1 MWCVVKE
8 KICMRKILLVL
19 FVPFSSVFAQT
30 GQIVGRVIDEASGQG
45 LTSVGIQV
53 VGTTTGV
60 MSGVDGRYRLQTTA
74 GTTTLQV
81 RRIGYTPK
89 TITGIVVPANGIV
102 EKDILM
108 KVANVQLSTVSV
120 TAVKENGSISSTLNA
135 QKNATNVT
143 NAITAEQI
151 SRSPDGD
158 AAQAAQRI
166 SGVTVQDGKYLQ
178 VRGLSERYT
187 TANLNGVRLPSPEP
201 ERKVVPLDL
210 FPSSLLQ
217 EVSTS
222 KTFTPDQ
229 PGDFAGATVNIKT
242 KEFPTRKQV
251 NYSVGVGANS
261 RVLSNTLPFAP
272 RAGGELLAVANSSRN
287 MSNDLASANFLGN
300 VTQEQMNNIIRS
312 QRNVWAPGYRTGRGN
327 SSLGMSMGG
336 NNILG
341 KNVGYV
347 LSGNYGYTEEVR
359 SNERFAVGNQGP
371 NNTVVPLTTL
381 NGQTARVGVQW
392 GGIANFS
399 TMIGQMSRVSLNS
412 TFTRNAD
419 NEARV
424 DGGYDE
430 NLADSISR
438 TTLRYVERGVVS
450 ITGQGDHQLST
461 NNKTSWSLTTANTV
475 RREPDRSDVVYA
487 RSPNIGYSLLSSLDG
502 ARRLYF
508 DLREQNLVGQVDH
521 TLTLGNKHNVKVGT
535 YYRNTERN
543 TQAPIYAF
551 ITRANESVTT
561 QPANVIFGKDQACP
575 TCNTINVQ
583 PIGQAG
589 SYTAS
594 DINTAG
600 YVMADWQLTDHIKMI
615 AGGRAEYAD
624 INVNTAT
631 QGGFTV
637 ASDLRNFDVLPA
649 FLLNTRLADNT
660 NLRFAASRTVTRPEY
675 RELAP
680 VTFRDVL
687 GGVSITGNN
696 KLHRGLINNIDV
708 RYEHFPNPNEIFSV
722 GLFAKQFISPIER
735 VEQATSGA
743 YQANF
748 QNALIA
754 NNIGIELEARK
765 EIFTAV
771 TVFSNVTLMSSTVQ
785 LDTTQRLTVTDS
797 KRALVGQSP
806 YVINIGTTYS
816 SLSGRTNITVLY
828 NTVGDRIFAAGVFP
842 LPNIVEKAR
851 HMVDVTMKAPI
862 GQRAN
867 LKMDVRNILDAR
879 YKFMQGNLERE
890 GYNMGRMISLGI
902 SLSN

>member
-1 MWCVVKE
+1 MVKE
-8 KICMRKILLVL
+8 KDRMRKILLSL

-30 GQIVGRVIDEASGQG
+30 GQIVGRVLDEATGQG

-60 MSGVDGRYRLQTTA
+60 MSGVDGRYRLRVTA
-74 GTTTLQV
+74 GTTTIQV

-89 TITGIVVPANGIV
+89 TITGIMVPANGVVEQDIV
-102 EKDILM
+102 M
-108 KVANVQLSTVSV
+108 KVTNVQLSTVSV
-120 TAVKENGSISSTLNA
+120 TAVKENGSINSALNA

-143 NAITAEQI
+143 NAVTAEQI

-187 TANLNGVRLPSPEP
+187 TANLNGIRLPSPEP

-242 KEFPTRKQV
+242 KEFPARKQI
-251 NYSVGVGANS
+251 NYTMSVGANS

-272 RAGGELLAVANSSRN
+272 RAGGELIAVTGASRN
-287 MSNDLASANFLGN
+287 MPNDLATANFLGS

-312 QRNVWAPGYRTGRGN
+312 QRNVWSPYYRNGRGN
-327 SSLGMSMGG
+327 SSLGMSAGG
-336 NNILG
+336 NKVLG
-341 KNVGYV
+341 KNIGYV
-347 LSGNYGYTEEVR
+347 FSGNYGYNEEVR
-359 SNERFAVGNQGP
+359 SNEQFAVGNQGP

-461 NNKTSWSLTTANTV
+461 NNKTSWSLTTAHTT
-475 RREPDRSDVVYA
+475 RIEPDRSDVVYV
-487 RSPNIGYSLLSSLDG
+487 RNPSVGYSLLSSLDG

-508 DLREQNLVGQVDH
+508 DLQEQNFVGQLDH
-521 TLTLGNKHNVKVGT
+521 TLTIGNKHNVKVGT

-551 ITRANESVTT
+551 ITRANETVTT
-561 QPANVIFGKDQACP
+561 QSPDVIFGKDQACA

-589 SYTAS
+589 SYTAT
-594 DINTAG
+594 DVNGAG
-600 YVMADWQLTDHIKMI
+600 YVMTEVQFADHIKMI
-615 AGGRAEYAD
+615 MGGRAEYAD
-624 INVNTAT
+624 INVNTST

-637 ASDLRNFDVLPA
+637 SSKLRNIDVLPA
-649 FLLNTRLADNT
+649 FLLNTRFTDNT
-660 NLRFAASRTVTRPEY
+660 NLRFAVSRTVARPEY

-687 GGVSITGNN
+687 GGVSVTGNN
-696 KLHRGLINNIDV
+696 KLRRGLINNIDV
-708 RYEHFPNPNEIFSV
+708 RYEHFPNPNEIFSIGV
-722 GLFAKQFISPIER
+722 FAKQFIDPIER

-748 QNALIA
+748 QNALMA
-754 NNIGIELEARK
+754 DNIGIELEGRK
-765 EIFTAV
+765 QVLTFL
-771 TVFSNVTLMSSTVQ
+771 TVFSNITVMNSTVQ
-785 LDTTQRLTVTDS
+785 LDTTRGLTVTDS
-797 KRALVGQSP
+797 KRALVGQAP
-806 YVINIGTTYS
+806 YVVNLGLTYS
-816 SLSGRTNITVLY
+816 SMSGRTNATILY
-828 NTVGDRIFAAGVFP
+828 NTVGDRVFAAGVLP

-851 HMVDVTMKAPI
+851 HMLDVTLKAPI

-867 LKMDVRNILDAR
+867 VKLDVRNLLDAR
-879 YKFMQGNLERE
+879 YRFMQGNLERE
-890 GYNMGRMISLGI
+890 GYNVGRSITLGI
-902 SLSN
+902 SLL

>member
-1 MWCVVKE
+1 
-8 KICMRKILLVL
+8 MRNFFQVAMATFI
-19 FVPFSSVFAQT
+19 FSNVASAQT
-30 GQIVGRVIDEASGQG
+30 GQLVGRVLDEATGQG
-45 LTSVGIQV
+45 LPSAGIQV
-53 VGTTTGV
+53 VGTTAGI
-60 MSGVDGRYRLQTTA
+60 MSGVDGRYRLRVTA
-74 GTTTLQV
+74 GTTTIQV

-89 TITGIVVPANGIV
+89 TITGIIVPNNGVV
-102 EKDILM
+102 EQDIIL

-120 TAVKENGSISSTLNA
+120 TAVKENGSINSALNA
-135 QKNATNVT
+135 QKNATNVI

-242 KEFPTRKQV
+242 KEFPARTQM
-251 NYSVGVGANS
+251 NYSMGVGGNS
-261 RVLSNTLPFAP
+261 RVIMNTLPFAP
-272 RAGGELLAVANSSRN
+272 RAGGELLAVAGAARN
-287 MSNDLASANFLGN
+287 IPADLASANFLGS

-312 QRNVWAPGYRTGRGN
+312 QRNVWSPYYRSGRGN
-327 SSLGMSMGG
+327 SSLGMSAGG
-336 NNILG
+336 NKVFG
-341 KNVGYV
+341 KNIGYV

-359 SNERFAVGNQGP
+359 SDEQFAIGNQGP

-381 NGQTARVGVQW
+381 NGQTSRVGVQW
-392 GGIANFS
+392 GGIANLS
-399 TMIGQMSRVSLNS
+399 TMIGQMSRISLNS

-424 DGGYDE
+424 DAGYDE
-430 NLADSISR
+430 NLADSIRR

-450 ITGQGDHQLST
+450 VTGHGDHQLST
-461 NNKTSWSLTTANTV
+461 NNKTSWSLTTARTA
-475 RREPDRSDVVYA
+475 RIEPDRSDVVYS
-487 RSPNIGYSLLSSLDG
+487 RVPNVGYSLLSSLDG

-508 DLREQNLVGQVDH
+508 DLREQNVVGQVDH
-521 TLTLGNKHNVKVGT
+521 TLTIKNRHNVKMGT

-551 ITRANESVTT
+551 ITRANETVTT
-561 QPANVIFGKDQACP
+561 QSPDVIFSKDQACA
-575 TCNTINVQ
+575 TCNNINIQ

-589 SYTAS
+589 SYTAQ
-594 DINTAG
+594 DVNAAG
-600 YVMADWQLTDHIKMI
+600 YIMTEWQFADHIRMI
-615 AGGRAEYAD
+615 FGGRAEYAD
-624 INVNTAT
+624 INVNSST

-637 ASDLRNFDVLPA
+637 ESSLRNLDVLPA
-649 FLLNTRLADNT
+649 FLLNTKFSDNT
-660 NLRFAASRTVTRPEY
+660 NFRFAISRTVARPEY

-687 GGVSITGNN
+687 GGVSVTGNS
-696 KLHRGLINNIDV
+696 KLQRGLINNIDV
-708 RYEHFPNPNEIFSV
+708 RYEHFPNPNEIFSI
-722 GLFAKQFISPIER
+722 GLFAKQFINPIER

-748 QNALIA
+748 QNALMA
-754 NNIGIELEARK
+754 DNIGIELEGRK
-765 EIFTAV
+765 QVLTFLTL
-771 TVFSNVTLMSSTVQ
+771 FSNITVMSSTVQ
-785 LDTTQRLTVTDS
+785 LDESRGLTVTDS
-797 KRALVGQSP
+797 KRPLVGQAP
-806 YVINIGTTYS
+806 YVVNVGATYS
-816 SLSGRTNITVLY
+816 SLSGRTNATILY
-828 NTVGDRIFAAGVFP
+828 NTVGDRLFAAGVVP
-842 LPNIVEKAR
+842 LPNIVEKSR
-851 HMVDVTMKAPI
+851 HMVDVTVKAPV
-862 GQRAN
+862 GKYAN
-867 LKMDVRNILDAR
+867 VKIDVRNILDAR
-879 YKFMQGNLERE
+879 FRFMQGGLERE
-890 GYNMGRMISLGI
+890 GYNVGRTIALGMSLTK
-902 SLSN
+902 

>member
-1 MWCVVKE
+1 
-8 KICMRKILLVL
+8 MRNFFQVAIAT
-19 FVPFSSVFAQT
+19 FIFSNVASAQT
-30 GQIVGRVIDEASGQG
+30 GQIVGRVLDEATGQG
-45 LTSVGIQV
+45 LPSAGIQV
-53 VGTTTGV
+53 VGTTTGI
-60 MSGVDGRYRLQTTA
+60 MSGVDGRYRLRVNA
-74 GTTTLQV
+74 GTTTIQV

-89 TITGIVVPANGIV
+89 TITGIVVPNNGVVEQDIV
-102 EKDILM
+102 L

-120 TAVKENGSISSTLNA
+120 TAVKENGSISSALNA
-135 QKNATNVT
+135 QKNATNVV

-242 KEFPTRKQV
+242 KEFPARTQM
-251 NYSVGVGANS
+251 NYSMGVGGNS
-261 RVLSNTLPFAP
+261 RVITNTLPFAP
-272 RAGGELLAVANSSRN
+272 RAGGELLAVAGAARN
-287 MSNDLASANFLGN
+287 MPADLASANFLGS

-312 QRNVWAPGYRTGRGN
+312 QRNVWSPTYRNGRGN
-327 SSLGMSMGG
+327 SSLGMSAGG
-336 NNILG
+336 NKVFG

-359 SNERFAVGNQGP
+359 SDEQFAIGNQGP

-381 NGQTARVGVQW
+381 NGQTSRVGVQW
-392 GGIANFS
+392 GGIANLS
-399 TMIGQMSRVSLNS
+399 TMIGQMSRISLNS

-424 DGGYDE
+424 DAGYDE
-430 NLADSISR
+430 NLADSIRR

-450 ITGQGDHQLST
+450 VTGQGDHQLST
-461 NNKTSWSLTTANTV
+461 NNKTSWSLTTAHTT
-475 RREPDRSDVVYA
+475 RIEPDRSDVVYS
-487 RSPNIGYSLLSSLDG
+487 RIPNVGYSLLSSLDG

-508 DLREQNLVGQVDH
+508 DLREQNVVGQVDH
-521 TLTLGNKHNVKVGT
+521 TLTIKNRHNVKLGT

-551 ITRANESVTT
+551 ITRANETVTT
-561 QPANVIFGKDQACP
+561 QSPDVIFGKDQACA
-575 TCNTINVQ
+575 TCNSINVQ

-589 SYTAS
+589 SYTAQ
-594 DINTAG
+594 DVNAAG
-600 YVMADWQLTDHIKMI
+600 YIMSEWQFADHIRMI
-615 AGGRAEYAD
+615 FGGRAEYAD
-624 INVNTAT
+624 INVNSST

-637 ASDLRNFDVLPA
+637 ESSLRNLDVLPA
-649 FLLNTRLADNT
+649 FLLNTKFSDNT
-660 NLRFAASRTVTRPEY
+660 NFRFAISRTVARPEY

-687 GGVSITGNN
+687 GGVSVTGNS
-696 KLHRGLINNIDV
+696 KLQRGLINNIDV
-708 RYEHFPNPNEIFSV
+708 RYEHFPNPNEIFSI
-722 GLFAKQFISPIER
+722 GLFAKQFINPIER

-748 QNALIA
+748 QNALMA
-754 NNIGIELEARK
+754 DNIGIELEARK
-765 EIFTAV
+765 QILTFL
-771 TVFSNVTLMSSTVQ
+771 TVFSNITVMSSTVE
-785 LDTTQRLTVTDS
+785 LDASRGLTVTDS
-797 KRALVGQSP
+797 ERPLVGQAP
-806 YVINIGTTYS
+806 YVVNVGATYS
-816 SLSGRTNITVLY
+816 SLSGRTNATILY
-828 NTVGDRIFAAGVFP
+828 NTVGDRIFAAGVVP
-842 LPNIVEKAR
+842 LPNIVEKSR
-851 HMVDVTMKAPI
+851 HIVDVTVKAPV
-862 GQRAN
+862 GKHAN
-867 LKMDVRNILDAR
+867 VKIDVRNILDAR
-879 YKFMQGNLERE
+879 FRFMQGNLERE
-890 GYNMGRMISLGI
+890 GYNVGRTVAVGMSL
-902 SLSN
+902 NK